1 VIGNGLRLFVSDKD
15 LRWSGYDAAGLIEGD
30 MSRLVAAV
38 RMALC
43 MFNSLPEPR
52 PDDLRVEV
60 QREASKRGFDITV
73 SSTMLSM
80 GWVNPVPL
88 TVEPRITKVDVD
100 GVHLAILGTLT
111 AIPVEGAP

>member
-1 VIGNGLRLFVSDKD
+1 MIGNGLRLFVSDKD
-15 LRWSGYDAAGLIEGD
+15 LRWAGYDATGLIEGD
-30 MSRLVAAV
+30 MSLVVAAV

-52 PDDLRVEV
+52 PDDLRVGV
-60 QREASKRGFDITV
+60 RRDASMRGFEITV

-100 GVHLAILGTLT
+100 GVHFAILGTLT
-111 AIPVEGAP
+111 AIPVKGAS